1 MNMIR
6 SLFIGT
12 VVATLLSACGSYQ
25 STTQVDGVSYIQFS
39 GETSKEQVS
48 IDGQHA
54 GTLGDDLESYD
65 VNGKTVTR
73 VQVQPG
79 THDVVVT
86 RDGKEVVKRRI
97 FISDGNSAEVNL
109 P

>member
-6 SLFIGT
+6 SLCIG
-12 VVATLLSACGSYQ
+12 AALALLSACGSYQ
-25 STTQVDGVSYIQFS
+25 STTQVDNVAYIQFS
-39 GETSKEQVS
+39 GETNKEQVS
-48 IDGQHA
+48 IDGQPV
-54 GTLGDDLESYD
+54 GTLGDDLESFD

-73 VQVQPG
+73 IQVQPG

-86 RDGKEVVKRRI
+86 RDGKQIIKRKI
-97 FISDGNSAEVNL
+97 YISDGNSAEVNL